1 MTEDKLK
8 IDEMLENEIEAEL
21 AEETNDEDVQEYMTE
36 EEYMEKD
43 GMDRLFEGG
52 PTYDQV
58 AEWKSRFNG
67 EIYMSDFGQDTF
79 IWRPLRRNEYK
90 TMQRAEGQ
98 NEMFMEHVYCGPR
111 ILGQKEWRLVKLEFL
126 VCYLKLLQKSLDLF
140 VRQLIKYKNWGRAGA
155 RPFLLER
162 SSL

>member
-1 MTEDKLK
+1 MAEDKLK

-98 NEMFMEHVYCGPR
+98 NEMFME
-111 ILGQKEWRLVKLEFL
+111 ES
-126 VCYLKLLQKSLDLF
+126 VCRTCVLWPENFGSKGMAFGKAGIPSMLSQIITEKSGF
-140 VRQLIKYKNWGRAGA
+140 IRPATYKI
-155 RPFLLER
+155 
-162 SSL
+162 